1 MKTPIRWMLVMSSA
15 FLYLACD
22 PPNEGAVLVDEP
34 PILDPPAMTLSYVS
48 AHLGNT
54 WDCSQPGVR
63 VGTQDD
69 RTRQASAAPSD
80 EGFAGDCMESACG
93 AMNCEDGVVLLHLRN
108 VGETSL
114 SGLTITDIQLLRAD
128 ETELAFLPVKTV
140 TLLSV
145 ERMSW
150 TDSSE
155 TIAAGETAN
164 IRIEFKAPHSA
175 DLMDEQVLRLRIIA
189 VSDEGAD
196 AELITPEVQVLPV
209 IVT

>member
-1 MKTPIRWMLVMSSA
+1 MKTRIRCILVTS
-15 FLYLACD
+15 LVCLCIACE
-22 PPNEGAVLVDEP
+22 PPNEGAVLLDTP
-34 PILDPPAMTLSYVS
+34 PITAPPTMTLSYVS

-54 WDCSQPGVR
+54 WDCSQPGIR
-63 VGTQDD
+63 VGTQDE
-69 RTRQASAAPSD
+69 RTRQASAAPSE
-80 EGFAGDCMESACG
+80 EGFAGDCMENDCG
-93 AMNCEDGVVLLHLRN
+93 AMNCEDGVVLLHLQN

-114 SGLTITDIQLLRAD
+114 SGLTVTDIQLLRLD
-128 ETELAFLPVKTV
+128 GTELAFLPVKTV

-145 ERMSW
+145 ERLSW

-155 TIAAGETAN
+155 TIAAGDTAN

-175 DLMDEQVLRLRIIA
+175 DLMDEQLLQLRIIA
-189 VSDEGAD
+189 VSEEGAD